1 MVVTGNGRCD
11 RLFKTNQYASALFTY
26 CGHCVADALD
36 AGYPS
41 HATGPLVTVTAG
53 QVPAMILPREWET
66 LSNFAS
72 HPIGTGP
79 YAVIRNSTNQLKI
92 QAFDDFLVTGH

>member
-1 MVVTGNGRCD
+1 MNAENSVVVLHFYAPTNAKTAAP
-11 RLFKTNQYASALFTY
+11 RLAAALFAY

-53 QVPAMILPREWET
+53 ASSGDDPAARMGNP
-66 LSNFAS
+66 
-72 HPIGTGP
+72 
-79 YAVIRNSTNQLKI
+79 Q
-92 QAFDDFLVTGH
+92 